1 MTNAED
7 MEIVAVNE
15 EVLDIDALNDSELY
29 EKLRENNIVAGPI
42 VDSTREVYKKKLKKV
57 FYGEESIVSG
67 EESELVSD
75 REAEEDLEKEM
86 DEKEL
91 VENGEAATV
100 EKPAEEEEEVAD
112 ESLYEEEVVDGANG
126 SLYKS
131 RSDTDDDQ
139 PSGVSRPVDAEGL
152 RKRAPSA
159 AKSEGES
166 GGTTKESVISKTP
179 KRNIGSLVL
188 GIAILFFALGAAF
201 FFSVDSEGAK
211 ASDSVDLM
219 QEEIQAAADKATNGE
234 DGPLEKQQVFTF

>member
-75 REAEEDLEKEM
+75 REAEEDLEM

-91 VENGEAATV
+91 AENGEAETV
-100 EKPAEEEEEVAD
+100 EKATEEAEEVAD

-152 RKRAPSA
+152 RKRAPST
-159 AKSEGES
+159 AKSETES
-166 GGTTKESVISKTP
+166 GGTTKECVTSKTP
-179 KRNIGSLVL
+179 KRNIGSLVF
-188 GIAILFFALGAAF
+188 GIAILFFALGVAAF
-201 FFSVDSEGAK
+201 FFSMDSEGAK

-219 QEEIQAAADKATNGE
+219 QEEIQAAADKATSGE
-234 DGPLEKQQVFTF
+234 DGPLEKEQVFTF

>member
-75 REAEEDLEKEM
+75 REAEEDLEM

-91 VENGEAATV
+91 AENGEAETV
-100 EKPAEEEEEVAD
+100 EKATEEAEEVAD

-159 AKSEGES
+159 AKSETDS
-166 GGTTKESVISKTP
+166 GGATKERFTSKTP

-188 GIAILFFALGAAF
+188 GIAILFFALGVAF
-201 FFSVDSEGAK
+201 FFSMDSEGAK

-234 DGPLEKQQVFTF
+234 DGPLEKEQDFTF

>member
-42 VDSTREVYKKKLKKV
+42 VDSTREGYKKKLKKV

-100 EKPAEEEEEVAD
+100 EKPAEEDEVAD
-112 ESLYEEEVVDGANG
+112 ESMYEEEVVDGANG

-159 AKSEGES
+159 AKSEAES
-166 GGTTKESVISKTP
+166 GGTTKESVASKTP
-179 KRNIGSLVL
+179 KVNKE
-188 GIAILFFALGAAF
+188 
-201 FFSVDSEGAK
+201 DS
-211 ASDSVDLM
+211 
-219 QEEIQAAADKATNGE
+219 
-234 DGPLEKQQVFTF
+234 

>member
-75 REAEEDLEKEM
+75 REAEEDSEM

-91 VENGEAATV
+91 AENGEAETV
-100 EKPAEEEEEVAD
+100 EKATEEEEEVAD

-152 RKRAPSA
+152 RKRVPSA
-159 AKSEGES
+159 AKSETES
-166 GGTTKESVISKTP
+166 GGATKESVTPKTP
-179 KRNIGSLVL
+179 KRNIGSLVF

-201 FFSVDSEGAK
+201 FFYSMDSEGAK

-219 QEEIQAAADKATNGE
+219 QEEIQAAADKAAHGD
-234 DGPLEKQQVFTF
+234 DGPLEKEQVFTF

>member
-75 REAEEDLEKEM
+75 REAEEDLEEET

-91 VENGEAATV
+91 VENGEA
-100 EKPAEEEEEVAD
+100 KEVDD

-131 RSDTDDDQ
+131 KSDTDDDQ

-159 AKSEGES
+159 AKSEAES
-166 GGTTKESVISKTP
+166 GGATKESVTSKTP
-179 KRNIGSLVL
+179 KRNIGSLVFGL
-188 GIAILFFALGAAF
+188 AIVFFVLGAASF
-201 FFSVDSEGAK
+201 FYSMDSEGAK

-219 QEEIQAAADKATNGE
+219 QEEIQAAADKATNGD
-234 DGPLEKQQVFTF
+234 DGPLEKEQVFTF

>member
-75 REAEEDLEKEM
+75 REAEEDLEEET

-91 VENGEAATV
+91 VENGEA
-100 EKPAEEEEEVAD
+100 KEVDD

-131 RSDTDDDQ
+131 KSDTDDDQ

-159 AKSEGES
+159 AKSETES
-166 GGTTKESVISKTP
+166 GGATKESVTPKTP
-179 KRNIGSLVL
+179 KRNIGSLVF
-188 GIAILFFALGAAF
+188 GIAILFFALGVAAF
-201 FFSVDSEGAK
+201 FFSMDSEGAK

-219 QEEIQAAADKATNGE
+219 QEEIQAAADKATSGE
-234 DGPLEKQQVFTF
+234 DGPLEKEQVFTF